1 MYDKVKTG
9 VTYQWL
15 SGSATK
21 QAVVLLHTVIE
32 VLLLKEACLSGL
44 FIQQEQCQEGSKSV
58 NTE

>member
-15 SGSATK
+15 SGSTTK
-21 QAVVLLHTVIE
+21 QTVMLLHTVIE

-44 FIQQEQCQEGSKSV
+44 FIQQE
-58 NTE
+58 